1 MLQGWKSQLKDIIK
15 DQESL
20 MKTLGLFLIIAIV
33 LCASPPISAE
43 LSVKDLEKIRQIV
56 NEAEVRLGKRIDE
69 VEVRLGKRIDEV
81 EKKLDQRITNEIQAQ
96 GNRITD
102 LRDRIDYQGHLIIA
116 LIVAIIAFV
125 AVPMGVIVYQY
136 NRNRDQQEAE
146 IRTVRDQQEEI
157 KALRRRIEE
166 LERKPIIQP

>member
-1 MLQGWKSQLKDIIK
+1 
-15 DQESL
+15 
-20 MKTLGLFLIIAIV
+20 MKIFGLVLAIV
-33 LCASPPISAE
+33 CFLCFSPSVFGE
-43 LSVKDLEKIRQIV
+43 LSVEDLEKIRQIV
-56 NEAEVRLGKRIDE
+56 NEVEVKLGKRIDDVEVRLGKRIDD

-81 EKKLDQRITNEIQAQ
+81 EKQLGERITSEIEAQ

-102 LRDRIDYQGHLIIA
+102 LRERIDYQGHLIIA

-146 IRTVRDQQEEI
+146 IRAVRNQQEEI
-157 KALRRRIEE
+157 KVLRQRIEE
-166 LERKPIIQP
+166 LERERLIKA